1 MRITRASGHH
11 CIVLTD
17 AEAECLVD
25 ACALVVL
32 AGQSSP
38 RATLPPQMGALLC
51 SLFEGLGG
59 VASADAVEMPSP
71 SRLKPAKSD

>member
-1 MRITRASGHH
+1 MRITRTEGHH

-25 ACALVVL
+25 VCAMVVI
-32 AGQSSP
+32 AGQSDP

-51 SLFEGLGG
+51 TLFETLSKPGTD
-59 VASADAVEMPSP
+59 SAPESSGILRQTPM
-71 SRLKPAKSD
+71 SD

>member
-1 MRITRASGHH
+1 MRITRTEGHH

-25 ACALVVL
+25 ACALVVI
-32 AGQSSP
+32 AGQSDP

-51 SLFEGLGG
+51 TLFETL
-59 VASADAVEMPSP
+59 S
-71 SRLKPAKSD
+71 KPAAAGALESSGILRQTPMSD

>member
-1 MRITRASGHH
+1 MRITRTEGHQ

-25 ACALVVL
+25 ACAMVVI
-32 AGQSSP
+32 AGQSDP

-51 SLFEGLGG
+51 TLYEAL
-59 VASADAVEMPSP
+59 
-71 SRLKPAKSD
+71 LKPGAERALESSGIHRQIPMSD

>member
-1 MRITRASGHH
+1 MRITRTEGHH

-25 ACALVVL
+25 ACAMVVL
-32 AGQSSP
+32 AGQSDP

-51 SLFEGLGG
+51 TLFETL
-59 VASADAVEMPSP
+59 SKPAVEGALESSGILRQTPM
-71 SRLKPAKSD
+71 SD

>member
-1 MRITRASGHH
+1 MRITRVEGHH

-32 AGQSSP
+32 AGQSTP

-51 SLFEGLGG
+51 SIFEGLRAGPSDAG
-59 VASADAVEMPSP
+59 IPSARQCFDPVN
-71 SRLKPAKSD
+71 RD